1 METRHREVLFHPPV
15 ILSIAGSDSIAGAG
29 IQADI
34 KTAGALGAYCCTAIT
49 AITAQNS
56 KTVSSIWPVPQREL
70 QNQLAAV
77 NDDVALKA
85 IKIGMLGSVE
95 SVEVVSRFLS
105 SREPLPIVLDPVIR
119 SSAGDDL
126 ATIEIIAAMRELLF
140 SRAAIITPN
149 IDEAAAILTTKT
161 ATSTDEMR
169 EQALALQKQGAHAV
183 LVKGGHLLH
192 QETAMVSDVLADG
205 EQIQIFEARRITTR
219 HTHGTGCSLSTAIAV
234 ELANGEPLADAVR
247 IAKGYVTNAIAY
259 AARQDIVD
267 SNGPI
272 NHFYHHKYKVR
283 V

>member
-1 METRHREVLFHPPV
+1 METHNREVLFRPPV
-15 ILSIAGSDSIAGAG
+15 ILSIAGSDSFAGAG

-56 KTVSSIWPVPQREL
+56 KAVSSIWPVPRQEL
-70 QNQLAAV
+70 QNQLVAV

-85 IKIGMLGSVE
+85 VKIGMLGSVE
-95 SVEVVSRFLS
+95 AVETVSHFLL
-105 SREPLPIVLDPVIR
+105 SRGPVPVVLDPVIR

-126 ATIEIIAAMRELLF
+126 ATNEIIAAMREMLF
-140 SRAAIITPN
+140 SHATAITPN
-149 IDEAAAILTTKT
+149 IDEAAAILDTKT
-161 ATSTDEMR
+161 ASSTDEMR
-169 EQALALQKQGAHAV
+169 EQALALQKLGANAV
-183 LVKGGHLLH
+183 LVKGGHLL
-192 QETAMVSDVLADG
+192 QETAMVSDVLVDDG
-205 EQIQIFEARRITTR
+205 QIQIFEARRITTQ
-219 HTHGTGCSLSTAIAV
+219 HSHGTGCSLSTAIAV
-234 ELANGEPLADAVR
+234 ELAKGEPLADAVR